1 MCRYTS
7 YTFLGVLETPMQFI
21 FVASLSNIRCSYH
34 LWLLIIIKSGKKK
47 LISLFL
53 PYIIPPPN
61 IDSSN
66 LSFVR
71 IYAQGVYKKV
81 IKQGLSRSN
90 NGNPVC
96 VSGDKKYSF
105 FGKFG
110 VLCFVEALVLRF
122 ALLPYNRRYASILA
136 FMQKTTIQLWTITV
150 YSELQISS
158 FVFSGCCWST

>member
-1 MCRYTS
+1 MQIYILYVSGSLGNANAVYLCCFLIKYTL
-7 YTFLGVLETPMQFI
+7 FLP
-21 FVASLSNIRCSYH
+21 FVATDYYKI
-34 LWLLIIIKSGKKK
+34 WKKK

-136 FMQKTTIQLWTITV
+136 FMQKTTIQL
-150 YSELQISS
+150 
-158 FVFSGCCWST
+158 